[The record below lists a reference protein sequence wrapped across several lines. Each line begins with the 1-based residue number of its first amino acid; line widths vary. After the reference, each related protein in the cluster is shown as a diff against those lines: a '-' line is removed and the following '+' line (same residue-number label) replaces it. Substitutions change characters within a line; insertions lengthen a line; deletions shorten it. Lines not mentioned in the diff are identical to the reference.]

1 MSGTTPLAEEIAAIV
16 VERLRERHVEQ
27 RLFTTG
33 DAATYLGCSESQVK
47 RFASSGRLRAIRMDS
62 SLRFDRRDLDLLID
76 STKE

>member
-27 RLFTTG
+27 RLFTTA
-33 DAATYLGCSESQVK
+33 DAAKYLGCSDSQVK
-47 RFASSGRLRAIRMDS
+47 RFASAGRLRAIRMDS

-76 STKE
+76 SNKE